1 MPPWKHRRR
10 LIYATCILAAS
21 MIIFAAATFRS
32 DTNVSSQLIVGGV
45 GLLSITLTAYTGFA
59 TWEDSRL
66 WQSAQEASRKIA
78 DPDDQG
84 DLSLYEE
91 QS

>member
-1 MPPWKHRRR
+1 
-10 LIYATCILAAS
+10 

-32 DTNVSSQLIVGGV
+32 DTNVAGQLIVGGV
-45 GLLSITLTAYTGFA
+45 GLLSIVTTAYTGFA

-66 WQSAQEASRKIA
+66 WKSAQEASQVVKDVA
-78 DPDDQG
+78 SDDG
-84 DLSLYEE
+84 SEIYEE